1 MTGRPRPGPRNGIRL
16 SAEAGGLESLDLA
29 PWDHVL
35 TWHWF
40 VFGGPTLHCPL
51 LPLAPPSLPRPAFFY
66 AAFALQVAIEVI
78 RGRVAVYDYCFCDD
92 VITIIIVPR
101 LTAHTGHRPAKFQ
114 ATTG

>member
-1 MTGRPRPGPRNGIRL
+1 MALVRFWRAHAAL
-16 SAEAGGLESLDLA
+16 
-29 PWDHVL
+29 
-35 TWHWF
+35 
-40 VFGGPTLHCPL
+40 PTP
-51 LPLAPPSLPRPAFFY
+51 ASRPPSLPRPAFFY